1 MDEQEKVMLEFV
13 TKMTMD
19 SKSINEADVQ
29 GLRQAGFEDV
39 QILEVVQLAAW
50 FNCITRIADAL
61 GIEVEDWR
69 ADWKNEIL
77 NVKSKIKPSADT
89 NT

>member
-1 MDEQEKVMLEFV
+1 MLEFV